1 VLVHGYDSPPYRTHE
16 QAPKNITNN
25 MPRAKKEV
33 EVVEKVE
40 ESQEKI
46 AYRAV
51 IAAYKERN
59 PEKYEVK
66 REELEAKLAKL

>member
-1 VLVHGYDSPPYRTHE
+1 M
-16 QAPKNITNN
+16 PK
-25 MPRAKKEV
+25 AEKKEV
-33 EVVEKVE
+33 KKVEKKE
-40 ESQEKI
+40 ESQEAI

-66 REELEAKLAKL
+66 KEELEAKLAKL